1 MTKKNLEISIS
12 PFIAKQNQ
20 ESNMNSNT
28 IKADMAKEVVI
39 VNKNS
44 PYETNKTLTQNGESQ
59 LPDALEAETH
69 RLERLENMKEYV
81 KFKKVMDYESETI
94 ELYEM
99 ISELFDYDLLR
110 KESANFN
117 VKQYKDSIYRGE
129 INEKRKREGKGVI
142 VYETGR
148 IYEGEWSHDKRH
160 GRGYELFSNGN
171 TYQGDY
177 LKGKAEGK
185 GAYIWRN
192 GEVYDGEW

>member
-1 MTKKNLEISIS
+1 
-12 PFIAKQNQ
+12 
-20 ESNMNSNT
+20 MNSNT
-28 IKADMAKEVVI
+28 IKADMAKEVLI
-39 VNKNS
+39 VNKKS
-44 PYETNKTLTQNGESQ
+44 PSTKKTSPQNGEVE